1 MQRLNDGDLITLR
14 DPALLQGLIVLPG
27 GPGLLLQRLQAAA
40 MIEAAGLLLLQQR
53 DLGLEMLQMAAGILD
68 GGRQGALPERN
79 AGAGGIQHA
88 DRLVRQLS
96 AGQIAV

>member
-1 MQRLNDGDLITLR
+1 MQSLNDGDLITLR

-27 GPGLLLQRLQAAA
+27 DPGLLLQRLQAAT

-68 GGRQGALPERN
+68 GAGRVRCPSAMRAQAVSSTLTALSGSCLP
-79 AGAGGIQHA
+79 
-88 DRLVRQLS
+88 VK
-96 AGQIAV
+96 